1 MSRTEQRLQ
10 LLELLGDKISEPE
23 RTDFNLDRW
32 LEAYDENP
40 QRAAEAYFEYFKNKK
55 SLNLDRPE
63 AYDDFYLKS
72 DMINYYNIFAQSKP
86 TSDWVNS
93 FDNGIVFVEMGTKD
107 SIKSSKSIRAG
118 EFLQC
123 FFRACEYFLKILL
136 EYEQKCG
143 KRSFGVAI
151 FDMQNMSILQYVN
164 PMAPINRIF
173 EARVNVLMSYY
184 SEVVKNIVIV
194 NPPRVLNVLM
204 KIISL
209 ILPAKVIN
217 RIHIAVQHSD
227 IPKWI
232 SNDSIPVG
240 YGGLKIIKDAE
251 VPETG
256 CNIQKELGNDDF
268 RKDGAIWEKYGID
281 QKTVN
286 YENCLITAGDSYLQ
300 ILKAKKGQ
308 TLIFEYF
315 ANRNFEIIVEDE
327 KGNYLLPRFKMCS
340 PLLAEE
346 GAVLIKENGKLNFEL
361 RNLSRMMKMKLR
373 IALRLIN

>member
-1 MSRTEQRLQ
+1 MSRTEQRHQ

-72 DMINYYNIFAQSKP
+72 DMVNYYNIFAQSKP
-86 TSDWVNS
+86 TSDWINS

-107 SIKSSKSIRAG
+107 SIK
-118 EFLQC
+118 
-123 FFRACEYFLKILL
+123 
-136 EYEQKCG
+136 
-143 KRSFGVAI
+143 
-151 FDMQNMSILQYVN
+151 
-164 PMAPINRIF
+164 
-173 EARVNVLMSYY
+173 ARVNVLMSYY

-217 RIHIAVQHSD
+217 RIHIAVQYSD

-232 SNDSIPVG
+232 SNDSIPVA
-240 YGGLKIIKDAE
+240 YGGLKIIKNAE

-300 ILKAKKGQ
+300 ILEAKKGQ

-373 IALRLIN
+373 IALRIIN

>member
-1 MSRTEQRLQ
+1 MSRTEQRHQ

-86 TSDWVNS
+86 TSDWINS
-93 FDNGIVFVEMGTKD
+93 FDNGI
-107 SIKSSKSIRAG
+107 SSKSIRAG

-173 EARVNVLMSYY
+173 E
-184 SEVVKNIVIV
+184 VI
-194 NPPRVLNVLM
+194 LH
-204 KIISL
+204 
-209 ILPAKVIN
+209 IN
-217 RIHIAVQHSD
+217 
-227 IPKWI
+227 
-232 SNDSIPVG
+232 
-240 YGGLKIIKDAE
+240 
-251 VPETG
+251 
-256 CNIQKELGNDDF
+256 
-268 RKDGAIWEKYGID
+268 
-281 QKTVN
+281 
-286 YENCLITAGDSYLQ
+286 
-300 ILKAKKGQ
+300 
-308 TLIFEYF
+308 F
-315 ANRNFEIIVEDE
+315 A
-327 KGNYLLPRFKMCS
+327 Y
-340 PLLAEE
+340 
-346 GAVLIKENGKLNFEL
+346 
-361 RNLSRMMKMKLR
+361 
-373 IALRLIN
+373 